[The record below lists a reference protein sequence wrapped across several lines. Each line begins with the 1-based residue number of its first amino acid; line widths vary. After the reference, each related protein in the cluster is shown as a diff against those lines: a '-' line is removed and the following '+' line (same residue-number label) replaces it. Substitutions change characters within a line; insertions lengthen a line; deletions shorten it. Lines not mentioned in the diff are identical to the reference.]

1 MADLEL
7 TNNYSGNSLTTQLDT
22 KLTCARANSKRDKPE
37 NKTAEKWQRAARR
50 ASVLSVDGF
59 APDEILY
66 RANNSRIGGEGDGDG
81 SNGHVVS
88 NQGRDSIVL
97 PKALPV
103 W

>member
-1 MADLEL
+1 M
-7 TNNYSGNSLTTQLDT
+7 
-22 KLTCARANSKRDKPE
+22 
-37 NKTAEKWQRAARR
+37 
-50 ASVLSVDGF
+50 LSVDGF

-66 RANNSRIGGEGDGDG
+66 RANSNRISGGGDGDG

-97 PKALPV
+97 RV

>member
-1 MADLEL
+1 M
-7 TNNYSGNSLTTQLDT
+7 
-22 KLTCARANSKRDKPE
+22 
-37 NKTAEKWQRAARR
+37 
-50 ASVLSVDGF
+50 LSVDGF

-66 RANNSRIGGEGDGDG
+66 RANNSRIGEGDGDG